1 MGRWCHRSFR
11 SRFRAGRFAL
21 ARRRWDC
28 DFGQLRKKLR
38 TQKIR
43 RQASILSGQLP
54 AAPVRITGATF
65 GRNGLIIAPIM
76 RTCLFCP
83 ARPLMQL
90 TFLVGTV
97 HGNARQIAQSLAF
110 AAPDYG
116 VSAQVLDMQGLS
128 IGIFDSPG
136 LFVLC
141 CSTTGS
147 GDVPDNA
154 QALYSSLD
162 AQARYL
168 GHVRY
173 GLVALGDSSYG
184 DTFYGGAKAFQSRLQ
199 DLGAHLVGDVCVLD
213 ALAAA
218 EPDAVALAWF
228 AAWAQQARGLGT
240 SAPNPT

>member
-1 MGRWCHRSFR
+1 
-11 SRFRAGRFAL
+11 
-21 ARRRWDC
+21 
-28 DFGQLRKKLR
+28 
-38 TQKIR
+38 
-43 RQASILSGQLP
+43 
-54 AAPVRITGATF
+54 
-65 GRNGLIIAPIM
+65 
-76 RTCLFCP
+76 
-83 ARPLMQL
+83 MQL

-116 VSAQVLDMQGLS
+116 ASAQVLDMQGLS

-199 DLGAHLVGDVCVLD
+199 DLGAQRMGEACVLD
-213 ALAAA
+213 ALDAAD
-218 EPDAVALAWF
+218 PDTLALAWF
-228 AAWAQQARGLGT
+228 ATWVQQARDPDP
-240 SAPNPT
+240 SVSSPASSH